1 MTQETEDEH
10 VDPLEAIDDDE
21 LDLEEIDLQEFG
33 DVEQADT
40 EGPPPGE

>member
-10 VDPLEAIDDDE
+10 VDPLEAIEDDE

-33 DVEQADT
+33 DGEEADT